1 MEMRRLKKVG
11 FLRGKVIYRFKHIP
25 GKFSNMSLIKR
36 MIILYLI
43 GPILL
48 FLSFGLT
55 SYLIIQSILDNKMQ
69 VSIQSD
75 LNQTMEGLDKVTNN
89 LCGVAEQ
96 LALGEAGQNLSAIIN
111 EINPYNKSNFI
122 NNLKNEIN
130 IISFTNSDLRLFG
143 YYNEDT
149 KNFYYANGIIPNKFD
164 LFNQPCLAKINKFT
178 FYGPHP
184 SYLKYNN
191 DLVISVVRE
200 VPFLENNISVYVE
213 SNIEFKTTTLFL
225 QESKFAIVNS
235 DNIMVYNSFGDTKLK
250 SPDLTKL
257 LESQEGSLYNY
268 YWKKVKSS
276 LGYDLI
282 IFIPK
287 SEYNHQIMKFIM
299 QGIFVMLLFGVLF
312 AVTVILL
319 WRIVIRPIYKF
330 KKEILIIQQGVLTED
345 TYKTNIPEY
354 DMLLDEFMLMKTKI
368 QDLFIE
374 AEQSQKQQA
383 KMNVERLMY
392 QINPHF
398 LMNTLNTIHWMA
410 VSKSDHDVDT
420 LVMALNKLLFY
431 NLKMDSNTSCV
442 ADEINAL
449 QQYVTLQKTR
459 FSFESVIEVVNP
471 RALEVKIPRFILQP
485 LVENA
490 IYHGVGNNG
499 RITVKI
505 DRTDY
510 LEIYVTDNG
519 EGMTQENLDN
529 LIDKTRHISG
539 NNEMGIGLN
548 YVIQILKDRYGD
560 EATIRINS
568 YLNKGTSIHITIP
581 VREDL

>member
-1 MEMRRLKKVG
+1 MKKNTVPG
-11 FLRGKVIYRFKHIP
+11 MAEKILSMVKHVYAKLR
-25 GKFSNMSLIKR
+25 NMSLIKR
-36 MIILYLI
+36 MIILYLV

-48 FLSFGLT
+48 FLSFGMT
-55 SYLIIQSILDNKMQ
+55 SYFIIQTILDNKMQ

-75 LNQTMEGLDKVTNN
+75 LNQTMDGLDKVTKN

-143 YYNEDT
+143 YYNADT
-149 KNFYYANGIIPNKFD
+149 KNFYYANGMTPKEFD
-164 LFNQPCLAKINKFT
+164 LFNRQCLAKVNKFT
-178 FYGPHP
+178 FYGPHT
-184 SYLKYNN
+184 SYLKYNR
-191 DLVISVVRE
+191 DLVISVTRE
-200 VPFLENNISVYVE
+200 VPYVEDPIFVYVE
-213 SNIEFKTTTLFL
+213 SNIEFKTQTLFL
-225 QESKFAIVNS
+225 QESKFAIINS
-235 DNIMVYNSFGDTKLK
+235 DNVMVYNSFDDARLSDSDMG
-250 SPDLTKL
+250 KL
-257 LESQEGSLYNY
+257 LRSQEGSLYNY

-299 QGIFVMLLFGVLF
+299 QGIVVILLFGVLF

-330 KKEILIIQQGVLTED
+330 KKEILVIQQGVLTED

-374 AEQSQKQQA
+374 AEQAQKKQA

-410 VSKSDHDVDT
+410 VSKNDHEIDI

-431 NLKMDSNTSCV
+431 NLKMDSNISSV

-449 QQYVTLQKTR
+449 QQYVTLQQTR
-459 FSFESVIEVVNP
+459 FSFEYELEVVNP
-471 RALEVKIPRFILQP
+471 DARRVKIPRFILQP

-490 IYHGVGNNG
+490 IYHGVGDKG
-499 RITVKI
+499 KIAIKI
-505 DRTDY
+505 DRADC
-510 LEIYVTDNG
+510 LEIHVNDNG
-519 EGMTQENLDN
+519 EGMSQETLDK
-529 LIDKTRHISG
+529 LIDKTMHISG
-539 NNEMGIGLN
+539 DNEMGIGLN
-548 YVIQILKDRYGD
+548 YVIQILKDRYGE
-560 EATIRINS
+560 EAIIRINS
-568 YLNKGTSIHITIP
+568 YRNKGTSIHITIP